1 MFRIYLRVIRLTK
14 LINLLAYTKT
24 NTSYL
29 FKLLNA
35 QRSLNDSLETI
46 DNNLIVYFTILYC
59 IIIT

>member
-29 FKLLNA
+29 FKLLHA